1 MSEGVSRLFRLRL
14 LRPLSLFAACGA
26 LLAGSSG
33 CGKQENAA
41 GAQEEALPEGRHRM
55 TGTIVSVSEERRSL
69 LVDHEEIP
77 GYMPRMTMEFKVA
90 SGDLAN
96 ARAGMRIRGVIYEA
110 GDGFHL
116 EEIWPVDA
124 AGSRIV
130 DEAARVLRQ
139 DTVTRGRAAYREVG
153 EHLPDFALYDQSGEV
168 VQAARF
174 RGRQIA
180 LNFIFTR
187 CPDATMCPASTMKMI
202 ELQKLA
208 KEAGIAN
215 FEIVSITLDPEYDTP
230 GVLRQYAEQRGID
243 TSNFSFLTGPE
254 AAIKDLMSQLGVL
267 AFQDGPLITHT
278 LATVLID
285 ETGRI
290 IHRVDGSSWQPEDFA
305 SRLHKTDTSG
315 MKTSA

>member
-1 MSEGVSRLFRLRL
+1 
-14 LRPLSLFAACGA
+14 
-26 LLAGSSG
+26 
-33 CGKQENAA
+33 
-41 GAQEEALPEGRHRM
+41 M
-55 TGTIVSVSEERRSL
+55 TGAIISVSEERQAL
-69 LVDHEEIP
+69 LVDHDEIP
-77 GYMPRMTMEFKVA
+77 GYMPAMTMEFKVA

-116 EEIWPVDA
+116 EEIWPVGD

-153 EHLPDFALYDQSGEV
+153 EQLPDFALYDQSGEV

-202 ELQKLA
+202 QLQELA
-208 KEAGIAN
+208 KEAGIPG
-215 FEIVSITLDPEYDTP
+215 FELVSITLDPEFDTP

-243 TSNFSFLTGPE
+243 TGNFSFLTGPE
-254 AAIKDLMSQLGVL
+254 SAIKDLMSQLGVL

-285 ETGRI
+285 ERGRI
-290 IHRVDGSSWQPEDFA
+290 IHRVDGSQWRPEDFA
-305 SRLHKTDTSG
+305 SRLHKPDTAETGAS
-315 MKTSA
+315 T